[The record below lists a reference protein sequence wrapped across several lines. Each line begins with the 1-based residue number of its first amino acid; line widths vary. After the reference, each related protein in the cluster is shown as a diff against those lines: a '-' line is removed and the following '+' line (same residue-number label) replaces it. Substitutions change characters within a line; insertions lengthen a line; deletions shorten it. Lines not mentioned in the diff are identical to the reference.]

1 MTIHTRK
8 MHTKIPTRKTHT
20 PISRRQ
26 RRQEALAAAPGLRAD
41 GTTRIEPPRY
51 PWLSLRLSR
60 AQWAALW
67 TATLAGIGLAYLYTI
82 YLRGKD
88 VSPDSVY
95 GYGFAIAGT
104 ALLLLVG
111 VAYPLRKRL
120 GRRWPGRLHAFLAW
134 HIVGG
139 LLGLALILMHSVGFF
154 NPRSGTYALYG
165 LIGVVISGVIGRTL
179 DRFSSRLAA
188 KAAVQALS
196 ATGEDRLD
204 DLEDELAAIAD
215 DVQARRQELQEQGTR
230 GTPWDLAY
238 YDLDPE
244 IEEIPT
250 LLRQGVRG
258 ESGAIL
264 DLKQLSG
271 PLAVPRPQHTAVNHQ
286 STGAL
291 ARQAKSIQRAMGREQ
306 FHLQAV
312 RVWRWVHILISLAT
326 LGLLAWHLEY
336 AATLLIGAK

>member
-1 MTIHTRK
+1 MT
-8 MHTKIPTRKTHT
+8 
-20 PISRRQ
+20 
-26 RRQEALAAAPGLRAD
+26 
-41 GTTRIEPPRY
+41 TTSIEPPRY

-67 TATLAGIGLAYLYTI
+67 TATLAGLGLAYLYTT
-82 YLRGKD
+82 YLHSKD
-88 VSPDSVY
+88 VAPDSMY
-95 GYGFAIAGT
+95 GYGFAISGT
-104 ALLLLVG
+104 ALLLLIG

-134 HIVGG
+134 HMVGG
-139 LLGLALILMHSVGFF
+139 LLGLALIFMHAVGNF

-165 LIGVVISGVIGRTL
+165 LIGVVISGVIGRGL
-179 DRFSSRLAA
+179 DRLSPRLAA
-188 KAAVQALS
+188 RAALRALS
-196 ATGEDRLD
+196 ATGEDRLE

-215 DVQARRQELQEQGTR
+215 DARARREELQEQGTR

-244 IEEIPT
+244 VEQIPT

-264 DLKQLSG
+264 DLRQLSG
-271 PLAVPRPQHTAVNHQ
+271 PLAVPRPQHIPANRQ

-291 ARQAKSIQRAMGREQ
+291 ARQAKGIQRAMGREQ
-306 FHLQAV
+306 FHLQVV
-312 RVWRWVHILISLAT
+312 RVWRRLHILISLVA
-326 LGLLAWHLEY
+326 LGLLAWHLEF
-336 AATLLIGAK
+336 AATLLLGAK